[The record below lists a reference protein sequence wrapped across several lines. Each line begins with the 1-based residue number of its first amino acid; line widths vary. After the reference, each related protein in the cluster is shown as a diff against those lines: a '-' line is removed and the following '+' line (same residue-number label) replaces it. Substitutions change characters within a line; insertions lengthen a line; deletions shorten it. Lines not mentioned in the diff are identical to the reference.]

1 LRFLEAEPDDF
12 RLDATQLQTDGTLYT
27 SSEASSTVAYLDGS
41 FACPTLKGFEKL
53 LSPKN

>member
-12 RLDATQLQTDGTLYT
+12 RLDATQLQTDGTFYT
-27 SSEASSTVAYLDGS
+27 SGEASNTVAYLGGS

-53 LSPKN
+53 